1 MTKRYELSVK
11 LADGTWINKVGS
23 VTDWGNDKVQ
33 CSFTDKQIKELAEL
47 ISQGTI
53 KLNDSQ
59 YGNFLNLNG
68 KLKET
73 FNKEGI
79 PKIAT
84 KQDVNN
90 DLFDS
95 VDNNKNDNIP
105 F

>member
-11 LADGTWINKVGS
+11 RADGTWINKVGS

-47 ISQGTI
+47 IQQETI
-53 KLNDSQ
+53 ELKESQ

-68 KLKET
+68 KLKEP
-73 FNKEGI
+73 FNKEKA
-79 PKIAT
+79 PQVAT
-84 KQDVNN
+84 KHYELPISNAP
-90 DLFDS
+90 
-95 VDNNKNDNIP
+95 DNQCP

>member
-11 LADGTWINKVGS
+11 RADGTWINKVGS

-47 ISQGTI
+47 VQQGVI
-53 KLNDSQ
+53 EVKSSQ

-68 KLKET
+68 KIKEP
-73 FNKEGI
+73 FNKGTA
-79 PKIAT
+79 PQVAT
-84 KQDVNN
+84 KQHG
-90 DLFDS
+90 LPI
-95 VDNNKNDNIP
+95 DNVQGDDIP

>member
-11 LADGTWINKVGS
+11 RADGTWINKVGS

-33 CSFTDKQIKELAEL
+33 CSFTDKQIKDLAEL
-47 ISQGTI
+47 VQQGSIEI
-53 KLNDSQ
+53 KSSQ

-68 KLKET
+68 KLKEP

-79 PKIAT
+79 PQVAT
-84 KQDVNN
+84 KQQELPINN
-90 DLFDS
+90 VQGDE
-95 VDNNKNDNIP
+95 IP